1 MQTNIPAA
9 RRRWERQPVT
19 KSVGLV
25 LKADHFKADDSG
37 VTVDI
42 SLRGAS
48 VRTKLPLVPGQWIGF
63 VAKGK
68 FPHAIPTR
76 VVWVRKD
83 KSSNEMLVG
92 LELLGTYEL
101 MSTVISTPSGG
112 EDTEATPDP
121 LSTAAVGRA

>member
-1 MQTNIPAA
+1 MQTNLPEA
-9 RRRWERQPVT
+9 RRRWERHPVK

-25 LKADHFKADDSG
+25 LKADHFRADDSG

-63 VAKGK
+63 VTKGK

-76 VVWVRKD
+76 VVWVQENV
-83 KSSNEMLVG
+83 SSNEILAG
-92 LELLGTYEL
+92 LELLGTNEM
-101 MSTVISTPSGG
+101 MSAFISTPAGS
-112 EDTEATPDP
+112 EDAESTPDP
-121 LSTAAVGRA
+121 LSAAVVGQA